1 VNNRMSAAERRH
13 IAKVKLLPCSVCNA
27 PGPSAAHHFRQH
39 SQYTCI
45 ALCYECHQGSKMG
58 IHGEKRA
65 WIIAKMDELDA
76 LNITIKRLM
85 ETEIS
90 VEKW

>member
-1 VNNRMSAAERRH
+1 
-13 IAKVKLLPCSVCNA
+13 
-27 PGPSAAHHFRQH
+27 
-39 SQYTCI
+39 
-45 ALCYECHQGSKMG
+45 MG

-76 LNITIKRLM
+76 LNVTIKRLM
-85 ETEIS
+85 ETEIA

>member
-85 ETEIS
+85 ETEIA